1 MDVGRERV
9 CLVLRRGTR
18 VFSTWAGRT
27 EQVGEFSSLYEP
39 ITHQLLTN
47 SPTYLQSAAAAAA
60 ALHSPT
66 KPAAE
71 PATAATAR
79 AAPLRRAG
87 ERGGLKFGFQKVR
100 HLVRSWYIHSSPNLP
115 QRTDLPHLTI
125 T

>member
-1 MDVGRERV
+1 MFSATSLFSATTWYSCVQYVG
-9 CLVLRRGTR
+9 G
-18 VFSTWAGRT
+18 SY
-27 EQVGEFSSLYEP
+27 EQLSEFSSRYEP
-39 ITHQLLTN
+39 ISHQLLTN
-47 SPTYLQSAAAAAA
+47 SPTYLQSAAAAA

>member
-1 MDVGRERV
+1 MVLVCSVRGRV
-9 CLVLRRGTR
+9 VLTN
-18 VFSTWAGRT
+18 
-27 EQVGEFSSLYEP
+27 EQLSEFSSRYEP
-39 ITHQLLTN
+39 ISHQLLTN
-47 SPTYLQSAAAAAA
+47 SPTYLQSAAAAA

>member
-18 VFSTWAGRT
+18 VFSTWAGSYN

-47 SPTYLQSAAAAAA
+47 SPTYLQSAAAAA

-100 HLVRSWYIHSSPNLP
+100 HLVRSWYIRSSPNLP